1 MLGILSVF
9 FGSEGGEEGFG
20 KGAILSVFDS
30 GDCVRGRGG
39 FKVSGLSRSGEF
51 LWVSFFARVSWG
63 LVLEGVEGFSDL
75 EEVVEGGRD
84 LAL

>member
-1 MLGILSVF
+1 MGGFRGFEECGRGRQLEVEGRLEVLGILSVF

-39 FKVSGLSRSGEF
+39 LKVSGLSRSEEF
-51 LWVSFFARVSWG
+51 FWVFFFARVS
-63 LVLEGVEGFSDL
+63 
-75 EEVVEGGRD
+75 
-84 LAL
+84 